1 MFRKPLSLTT
11 YHWPTVCV
19 PACVLRVPFD
29 ALVDRHA
36 LAVEHW
42 DEDGLGPARGG
53 AYLLDSNLVVAIQD
67 LEYAR
72 NRPGM
77 AGPCVEVDATDL
89 IANGIAGTVRKILDG
104 LRLPDDA
111 IDWMPEEAGLDA
123 ARELVRSTEE
133 WRARKAGNSQD

>member
-1 MFRKPLSLTT
+1 MFRKPLSLVT
-11 YHWPTVCV
+11 YHWPTVLV

-29 ALVDRHA
+29 DLVERHA

-53 AYLLDSNLVVAIQD
+53 AYELDSGLVVGIRD

-72 NRPGM
+72 SHPDI
-77 AGPCVEVDATDL
+77 AGPDVEVDATDL
-89 IANGIAGTVRKILDG
+89 VAHGVAGTVRLILAG

-111 IDWMPEEAGLDA
+111 IDWMPDEGSIEAAQGLI
-123 ARELVRSTEE
+123 RSLAER
-133 WRARKAGNSQD
+133 RARQAAKTRD